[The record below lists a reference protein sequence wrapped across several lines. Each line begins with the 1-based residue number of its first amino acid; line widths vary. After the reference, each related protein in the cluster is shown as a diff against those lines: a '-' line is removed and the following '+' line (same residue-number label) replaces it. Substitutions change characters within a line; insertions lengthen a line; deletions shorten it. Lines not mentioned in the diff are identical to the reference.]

1 MSFVKLEERENRHTQ
16 EYYLRTD
23 LIRQV
28 DVEKDEQ
35 GRVVRLFV
43 VISDLDTDGT
53 GRSELEFTGEDAE
66 KNYSNLSSFLLSS

>member
-43 VISDLDTDGT
+43 VICDLDTDGT